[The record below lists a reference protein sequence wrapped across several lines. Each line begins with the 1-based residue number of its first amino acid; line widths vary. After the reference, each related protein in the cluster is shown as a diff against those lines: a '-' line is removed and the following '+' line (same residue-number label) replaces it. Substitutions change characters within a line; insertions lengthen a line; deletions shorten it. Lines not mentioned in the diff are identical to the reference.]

1 MGEKDMRERMAEML
15 KYHRIK
21 ADMTVYDVGEK
32 VGKSGK
38 TVDAWEHGRGQPDA
52 DMLLKLCSLY
62 EVPSV
67 GAFFGE
73 DCEEITGRHLPKPM
87 GWARRGA
94 QGPGR
99 PWMDGAE
106 ESGMRGSMK
115 ACGWRGNG

>member
-62 EVPSV
+62 GVPSV

-73 DCEEITGRHLPKPM
+73 DKMPITDNENHLLNMFRSLNREGQK
-87 GWARRGA
+87 AVLDHA
-94 QGPGR
+94 T
-99 PWMDGAE
+99 ALVA
-106 ESGMRGSMK
+106 SGLYKRSVTSN
-115 ACGWRGNG
+115 AAV